1 MLRMKPITD
10 AKQAELY
17 YSKSDGGYY
26 LDGEGIRREWGGG
39 GADKVGLAG
48 KAPDFEQ
55 FARLIR
61 GLDPHSG
68 EQLTARLIDGRIC
81 AWDVTASVPKGVT
94 MAAER
99 GDSRIDGLIWA
110 ANRKA
115 MADVQ
120 GYATTRVRVGGQQDD
135 RLTDNLLWYSD
146 QHMETRPEP
155 DSSLP
160 PDHPWRLMPDPD
172 HHIHNVVFNLTQD
185 AEEDRWKAVKFKP
198 IMDLRKFFDRR
209 FDHYLAA
216 SLADAGYGIAT
227 EMRPDRKGKMGY
239 YSWDIEGIPDS
250 VIDKFSRRSK
260 RIDATEADILAGLK
274 ERHGDAPERL
284 SAVARDQL
292 GATSRLH
299 KREDLTLAE
308 CRDYWESRVTS
319 DEADAIAATIE
330 AARRKVAVRPELAA
344 ERALAFSLRH
354 HSEQQSVIRWEQ
366 LQTTAMEKSMGQA
379 TPQEIEAAAEG
390 LGIIVREKDGKWVA
404 TTRELQREEG
414 FIVDWAAR
422 GRGTVKPL
430 GVAGDLQRGKLND
443 GQWDAATG
451 LLETSN
457 RVSVVEGP
465 AGAGKSY
472 MLKKFDEGVR
482 LAGEHVTYLATTTDA
497 AKVLVRDGF
506 DCKTV
511 ARFLLDER
519 LQQQAKGGRLVIDE
533 SSMLGHADAYRL
545 YKIAAKNDLTLI
557 HVGDPFQ
564 HGSVPRGAL
573 LRVLK
578 EYGQLQPFKLR
589 EIMRQEDAGY
599 RMAVGLLAE
608 GKTLAGFDAL
618 DAKKWVREMADGQD
632 RTRHIAADY
641 VQAVEDGKSV
651 ICISPT
657 HAEAACITEEI
668 RSQLRAAGRLGEEER
683 VFSRLVA
690 VNASEAERGEAMYRP
705 GDVLVF
711 HQNAVGG
718 IRKGTRL
725 VVDDPGAVPLG
736 EAAKFQLYRAESISL
751 AAGDRLRFTGTVKT
765 VDGGHTLK
773 NGDRRGVA
781 GFTEGGDIRLDNG
794 WVIAADAGFIRSG
807 FVDTSF
813 SSQGQT
819 VERAIVAM
827 PEATLPAVNQEQLYV
842 SASRARE
849 KLTIYTDDKEAVREA
864 IQASSQKLAALDLL
878 ERPDADDAE
887 RLRGDGDYRRRLTV
901 IEGTRAAWD
910 AASLPHQIEPMRQE
924 RQADYGIG

>member
-1 MLRMKPITD
+1 MKPITD

-26 LDGEGIRREWGGG
+26 LDGDGIRREWGGD
-39 GADKVGLAG
+39 AAAKLGLAG
-48 KAPDFEQ
+48 KRPEFEQ

-61 GLDPHSG
+61 GLDPHTG

-110 ANRKA
+110 SNRKA
-115 MADVQ
+115 MADLQ

-155 DSSLP
+155 DLSLP
-160 PDHPWRLMPDPD
+160 EDHPWRLMPDPD
-172 HHIHNVVFNLTQD
+172 HHIHNVVYNLTQD
-185 AEEDRWKAVKFKP
+185 AAEDRWKAVKFRP
-198 IMDLRKFFDRR
+198 IMDLRQYFDRR

-216 SLADAGYGIAT
+216 SLADAGYSVAT
-227 EMRPDRKGKMGY
+227 EMRPDKHGKMKY
-239 YSWDIEGIPDS
+239 FSWDIEGIPDS
-250 VIDKFSRRSK
+250 VVDKFSRRSK
-260 RIDATEADILAGLK
+260 RIDATEAEILAGLK
-274 ERHGDAPERL
+274 ERHGDAPDRL

-308 CRDYWESRVTS
+308 CREYWDSRITG
-319 DEADAIAATIE
+319 DEAEAIAATIE
-330 AARRKVAVRPELAA
+330 RARRSVAVRPELAA
-344 ERALAFSLRH
+344 ERALSFALRH
-354 HSEQQSVIRWEQ
+354 HSDQHSVIRWEQ

-379 TPQEIEAAAEG
+379 TPQEIEAAAGG
-390 LGIIVREKDGKWVA
+390 LGIIVREKDGRQMA
-404 TTRELQREEG
+404 TTRQMQREES

-430 GVAGDLQRGKLND
+430 GVAAELERGQLND
-443 GQWDAATG
+443 GQWQAATG
-451 LLETSN
+451 LLESSN
-457 RVSVVEGP
+457 RVNVVEGP
-465 AGAGKSY
+465 AGAGKSF

-482 LAGEHVTYLATTTDA
+482 RVGEHATYLATTSDA
-497 AKVLVRDGF
+497 AKVLGRDGF

-511 ARFLLDER
+511 AHFLLDEK
-519 LQQQAKGGRLVIDE
+519 LQLQAKGGRLVIDE

-545 YKIAAKNDLTLI
+545 YKLAAKLDLTLI

-573 LRVLK
+573 LRILK
-578 EYGQLQPFKLR
+578 EYGHIQPYKLS
-589 EIMRQEDAGY
+589 EILRQGDAGY
-599 RMAVGLLAE
+599 RMAVGLLSE

-618 DAKKWVREMADGQD
+618 DAKSWVKEMADGED

-657 HAEAACITEEI
+657 HEEAARITEEI
-668 RSQLRAAGRLGEEER
+668 RSQLRSMGRLGLEECE
-683 VFSRLVA
+683 FTRLVA
-690 VNASEAERGEAMYRP
+690 VNASEAERGEAIYRP
-705 GDVLVF
+705 GDVLLF
-711 HQNAVGG
+711 HQNAKGG
-718 IRKGTRL
+718 IVKGTRL
-725 VVDDPGAVPLG
+725 VVDDPAAVPLS
-736 EAAKFQLYRAESISL
+736 EASKFQLYRPESISL
-751 AAGDRLRFTGTVKT
+751 AVGDKLRFTGTVHTQGK
-765 VDGGHTLK
+765 TLK
-773 NGDRRGVA
+773 NGDARHIA
-781 GFTEGGDIRLDNG
+781 GFTESGAIRLDDG
-794 WVIAADAGFIRSG
+794 QVVAADAGHFRSG

-819 VERAIVAM
+819 VQVALVAM

-842 SASRARE
+842 SASRAIE

-864 IQASSQKLAALDLL
+864 IQTSSQKLAALDLL
-878 ERPDADDAE
+878 DRPDADDAE
-887 RLRGDGDYRRRLTV
+887 RMRVDGDYRRRLTL

-910 AASLPHQIEPMRQE
+910 VASLPHQIEPMRQE
-924 RQADYGIG
+924 RQAGYGIG